1 MLDGDNFVDIHML
14 VGMVFGVD
22 GSLRFRDD

>member
-1 MLDGDNFVDIHML
+1 MLGGDNFVDIHML

-22 GSLRFRDD
+22 GSLRVRDD